1 MTRKRYRVDLIADGA
16 ECDANYVR
24 MHRLLPGLFDLD
36 ERSVTL
42 PLPGEQGE
50 RTLTF
55 RVTERCPYTTTVIV
69 RLENGEAD
77 WHAMLPAPEL
87 TVRLY
92 HDARTAEVTA
102 YQGQDRF
109 RGLYDYPNDQGRQP
123 DEKAQLNRFLGEYLA
138 LCLAEGRESRAV
150 AAPSGAR

>member
-42 PLPGEQGE
+42 PLPGQQGE

-55 RVTERCPYTTTVIV
+55 RVTERCPYTTTINV
-69 RLENGEAD
+69 RLE
-77 WHAMLPAPEL
+77 
-87 TVRLY
+87 
-92 HDARTAEVTA
+92 
-102 YQGQDRF
+102 
-109 RGLYDYPNDQGRQP
+109 
-123 DEKAQLNRFLGEYLA
+123 
-138 LCLAEGRESRAV
+138 
-150 AAPSGAR
+150 

>member
-1 MTRKRYRVDLIADGA
+1 MTRKRYRVDLVADGA

-36 ERSVTL
+36 ERSVIL
-42 PLPGEQGE
+42 PLPGKQGD

-55 RVTERCPYTTTVIV
+55 RVTERCPYTTTVSV
-69 RLENGEAD
+69 RLERGEAD

-109 RGLYDYPNDQGRQP
+109 RGLYDYPNDEGRQP

-150 AAPSGAR
+150 AVPSGAR